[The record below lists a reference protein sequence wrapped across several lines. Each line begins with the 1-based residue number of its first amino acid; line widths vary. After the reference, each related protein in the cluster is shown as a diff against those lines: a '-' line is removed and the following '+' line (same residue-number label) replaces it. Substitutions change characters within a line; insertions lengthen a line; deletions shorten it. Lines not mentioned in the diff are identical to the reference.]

1 MISPPGLPVPK
12 KVTAR
17 KQEPSASPGSGNFRD
32 AVLNMHRA
40 QALGPT
46 QALPCKWVTVPS
58 VVRGGDDKVWVG
70 RSGAGGAAILPAGR
84 GHRDTAVVIPTA
96 GEESGLLPLP
106 RPRFVEVLLSSKEM
120 VPLFNFLPSPLP
132 SASERRRV

>member
-46 QALPCKWVTVPS
+46 QALPCKWVTAPS
-58 VVRGGDDKVWVG
+58 VVRGGTTKFG
-70 RSGAGGAAILPAGR
+70 LGGAGL
-84 GHRDTAVVIPTA
+84 
-96 GEESGLLPLP
+96 
-106 RPRFVEVLLSSKEM
+106 VEQPSRLREGDIGTPPWSSLQ
-120 VPLFNFLPSPLP
+120 P
-132 SASERRRV
+132 ERRAGCSRCPGRALLRFS